1 LNLVQSAASRAD
13 LARIPAVH
21 RKTNSENQPIRFQH
35 SRATGPGLD
44 VSLDFAPALL
54 IAHLSGHLRAD
65 ARKHL
70 RDTFCTALR
79 QRPERLVIDASCLVT
94 CDAAGLAG
102 LFRSIEGAGT
112 DSVPV
117 AVSGLAPVY
126 RRMLCLVSSQ
136 HDLEIRIFRSLD
148 EAVDQMLS
156 MPGAPRPDADILLT
170 EVRNLRRAL
179 LTRGTI
185 DQAKGVLMVVY
196 GLDSDAA
203 FAMLVWYSRSA
214 KLPLHELA
222 ASFLDAVR
230 REQPGTLTIA
240 RADAL
245 LADLTYR
252 PPKAGGRYA

>member
-1 LNLVQSAASRAD
+1 
-13 LARIPAVH
+13 VH
-21 RKTNSENQPIRFQH
+21 RKTNSENQPIRFQR
-35 SRATGPGLD
+35 SLVTGPGLN

-54 IAHLSGHLRAD
+54 IGRLSGHLRAD
-65 ARKHL
+65 ASKHL
-70 RDTFCTALR
+70 RDTFSSALR
-79 QRPERLVIDASCLVT
+79 QRPERLVIDASGLVS

-102 LFRSIEGAGT
+102 LFESLEGADT

-126 RRMLCLVSSQ
+126 QQMLRLVSSRR
-136 HDLEIRIFRSLD
+136 DLEIRLFRSLD

-156 MPGAPRPDADILLT
+156 MPGAPRPDADILLA

-203 FAMLVWYSRSA
+203 FAMLVWYSRGA

-222 ASFLDAVR
+222 ADFLDAVR
-230 REQPGTLTIA
+230 GERPRPLTIA

-252 PPKAGGRYA
+252 PPKAGERYA

>member
-1 LNLVQSAASRAD
+1 
-13 LARIPAVH
+13 VH
-21 RKTNSENQPIRFQH
+21 QMPDSENQPIRFQH
-35 SRATGPGLD
+35 SLATGPGLD

-54 IAHLSGHLRAD
+54 IGRLSGHLQAD
-65 ARKHL
+65 VRKQL
-70 RDTFCTALR
+70 RDTFRTALR
-79 QRPERLVIDASCLVT
+79 QRPERLVIDASGLIT

-102 LFRSIEGAGT
+102 LFRSLEGAGT

-126 RRMLCLVSSQ
+126 RQMLRLVSSQ
-136 HDLEIRIFRSLD
+136 QELEIRIFRSLD
-148 EAVDQMLS
+148 EAVAQMLAV
-156 MPGAPRPDADILLT
+156 PGAPRPDGDTLLA
-170 EVRNLRRAL
+170 EVRNLQRAL

-196 GLDSDAA
+196 GLDSEAA

-214 KLPLHELA
+214 KLPLRELA
-222 ASFLDAVR
+222 ASFLEAVR
-230 REQPGTLTIA
+230 GERPGPLTIA

>member
-1 LNLVQSAASRAD
+1 MHQEA
-13 LARIPAVH
+13 
-21 RKTNSENQPIRFQH
+21 NSENQPIRFER
-35 SRATGPGLD
+35 SLATGPGLD

-54 IAHLSGHLRAD
+54 IGRLSGHLRAD

-70 RDTFCTALR
+70 RDTFRTALR
-79 QRPERLVIDASCLVT
+79 QRPERLVIDASGLVT

-102 LFRSIEGAGT
+102 LFKSLERAGT
-112 DSVPV
+112 ESVPV

-126 RRMLCLVSSQ
+126 RQMLRLVSSQ
-136 HDLEIRIFRSLD
+136 QDLEIRIFRSLD
-148 EAVDQMLS
+148 EAVGQMLA
-156 MPGAPRPDADILLT
+156 MPGAPRPDGDILLG
-170 EVRNLRRAL
+170 EVRNLHRAL

-185 DQAKGVLMVVY
+185 EQAKGVLMVVY

-214 KLPLHELA
+214 KLPLRELA

-230 REQPGTLTIA
+230 GECPRPLTIA

-252 PPKAGGRYA
+252 PPKAGERYA

>member
-1 LNLVQSAASRAD
+1 VNQQ
-13 LARIPAVH
+13 
-21 RKTNSENQPIRFQH
+21 TNSENQPIRFQR
-35 SRATGPGLD
+35 SVAAGPGLD

-54 IAHLSGHLRAD
+54 IGRLSGQLGAD
-65 ARKHL
+65 ARDHL
-70 RDTFCTALR
+70 RDTFRTALR
-79 QRPERLVIDASCLVT
+79 QRPERLVIDASSLVT

-102 LFRSIEGAGT
+102 LFSSLEGAGT
-112 DSVPV
+112 NSVPV

-126 RRMLCLVSSQ
+126 QQMLHLVSTQ
-136 HDLEIRIFRSLD
+136 RDLEIRIFRSLD

-156 MPGAPRPDADILLT
+156 MPGAPRPDGDILLA
-170 EVRNLRRAL
+170 EVRNLHRAL

-203 FAMLVWYSRSA
+203 FAMLVWYSRGA
-214 KLPLHELA
+214 KLPLRELA
-222 ASFLDAVR
+222 ARFLDAVR
-230 REQPGTLTIA
+230 VERPGPLTIA

-252 PPKAGGRYA
+252 PPKAGERYA

>member
-1 LNLVQSAASRAD
+1 VNQQ
-13 LARIPAVH
+13 
-21 RKTNSENQPIRFQH
+21 TNFENQPIRFER
-35 SRATGPGLD
+35 SLATGPGLD

-54 IAHLSGHLRAD
+54 IGRLSGHLRAD
-65 ARKHL
+65 AHKHL
-70 RDTFCTALR
+70 RDTFRTALR
-79 QRPERLVIDASCLVT
+79 QRPERLVIDASGLIT

-102 LFRSIEGAGT
+102 LFRSLERAGT
-112 DSVPV
+112 ESVPV
-117 AVSGLAPVY
+117 AVSGLASVY
-126 RRMLCLVSSQ
+126 QQMLRLVSSQ

-148 EAVDQMLS
+148 EAVDRMLS
-156 MPGAPRPDADILLT
+156 MPGAPRPDGDILLA
-170 EVRNLRRAL
+170 EVRNLHRAL

-196 GLDSDAA
+196 GLDSEAA

-230 REQPGTLTIA
+230 AEPPGPMTIA
-240 RADAL
+240 RADSL

-252 PPKAGGRYA
+252 PPKASGRYA

>member
-1 LNLVQSAASRAD
+1 VYQTSD
-13 LARIPAVH
+13 
-21 RKTNSENQPIRFQH
+21 NQPIRFQR
-35 SRATGPGLD
+35 SLATGPGLD
-44 VSLDFAPALL
+44 VSLDFAPELL
-54 IAHLSGHLRAD
+54 IARLSGHLRANTS
-65 ARKHL
+65 KHL
-70 RDTFCTALR
+70 RDTFRTALR
-79 QRPERLVIDASCLVT
+79 QRPERLVIDASGLVT

-102 LFRSIEGAGT
+102 LFRSLEGAGT

-126 RRMLCLVSSQ
+126 RQMLRLVSTQ
-136 HDLEIRIFRSLD
+136 QDLRVFRFLD
-148 EAVDQMLS
+148 EAVDQMLA
-156 MPGAPRPDADILLT
+156 MPGAPRPNGDILLA
-170 EVRNLRRAL
+170 EVRNLHRAL

-214 KLPLHELA
+214 KLPLRELA

-230 REQPGTLTIA
+230 GERPGPLTIA

-252 PPKAGGRYA
+252 PPKAGERYA

>member
-1 LNLVQSAASRAD
+1 
-13 LARIPAVH
+13 VH
-21 RKTNSENQPIRFQH
+21 RKTNSENQPIRFQR
-35 SRATGPGLD
+35 SLAAGPGLD

-54 IAHLSGHLRAD
+54 IGRLSGRLRAD
-65 ARKHL
+65 ARRHL
-70 RDTFCTALR
+70 RDTFRTALK
-79 QRPERLVIDASCLVT
+79 QRPERLVIDASGLVT

-102 LFRSIEGAGT
+102 LVRSLEGAGT

-126 RRMLCLVSSQ
+126 RQMLRLVSSQ
-136 HDLEIRIFRSLD
+136 QDQEIRIFRSLD

-156 MPGAPRPDADILLT
+156 MPGAPRPDGDILLA
-170 EVRNLRRAL
+170 EVRNLHRAL

-222 ASFLDAVR
+222 AGFLDAVR
-230 REQPGTLTIA
+230 GERPEPLTIG

-252 PPKAGGRYA
+252 PPKAGERHA